1 MVPVLLE
8 VECWPVARHTASE
21 PTNGETLTHGRPQPK
36 RLAQLNRSTEQGRLA
51 QPNEESPMTFRES
64 DQLIVLS
71 ERESRLQGEGA
82 DRNTQ
87 VGKGNIARRGRVG
100 AKQCKPLCWQ

>member
-36 RLAQLNRSTEQGRLA
+36 RLAQLIRSTEQ
-51 QPNEESPMTFRES
+51 
-64 DQLIVLS
+64 
-71 ERESRLQGEGA
+71 
-82 DRNTQ
+82 
-87 VGKGNIARRGRVG
+87 VGSLNRTKSGQRPSGSQISS
-100 AKQCKPLCWQ
+100 